1 VALLGQLNNFFKSTL
16 NGRIEIY
23 NFPSKKTPRTYLSNH
38 GETVFVAIESKIDSG
53 AQLSLERKKIKN
65 KTWRN

>member
-53 AQLSLERKKIKN
+53 AQ
-65 KTWRN
+65 